1 MERRNAFSDCHPLV
15 NFLYFALVLLFTMF
29 FLHPVCLAVSLTSA
43 LLCAADL
50 YGWRRVGRQ
59 LRYLLP
65 MALLAAAV
73 KPAFSHAGATIVTY
87 LPSVHPLTLER
98 LA

>member
-65 MALLAAAV
+65 MALLAAV
-73 KPAFSHAGATIVTY
+73 LTPAFHHGGATI
-87 LPSVHPLTLER
+87 LP
-98 LA
+98 